1 MVAAKTKTLGSKPA
15 AGSVALLVATKKGG
29 FVLKSDPARR
39 SWKLSE
45 PMFLGQQVHH
55 MVLDPRDGKTL
66 LLAARTGHL
75 GPTVFRS
82 TNLGKSWK
90 EASKPPAFRK
100 AAEGEEA
107 RVVGHVFWLTPGHA
121 SEPKVWYAGTSP
133 QGLFRSEDGGD
144 TWQSIDGFNDHP
156 MRGRWTGGGQDG
168 TPDGPKMHSV
178 LVDPRDPAHL
188 YIGMSSGGV
197 FESHDRGGDWHPL
210 NTGATVDFLPDP
222 NPEFGQDPHCM
233 RLHPLDPDV
242 LYQQSHCGIYR
253 MQRQEGRWDRIG
265 RSMPKKVGDIGFPMV
280 LHPRD
285 PNTIWVFPMDGT
297 QVWPRTSPG
306 GKPAAYVSRNAGK
319 TWKRLDAGLPR
330 ENAWLTVFRQAM
342 TADAHEPVGLYVGT
356 TTGSLFASR
365 NEGEKWSTIAEH
377 LPQIY
382 ALEAAELGR

>member
-1 MVAAKTKTLGSKPA
+1 MVAKARSQGSLVAK
-15 AGSVALLVATKKGG
+15 GSVALLIATRKGG
-29 FVLKSDPARR
+29 FVLRSDKARR

-45 PMFLGQQVHH
+45 PMFLGSQVHH
-55 MVLDPRDGKTL
+55 IVLDPRDGKTL

-82 TNLGKSWK
+82 TDMGKHWK

-100 AAEGEEA
+100 ANEGEQG

-144 TWQSIDGFNDHP
+144 TWQSIDGFNEHP
-156 MRGRWTGGGQDG
+156 MREKWTGGSQDG

-178 LVDPRDPAHL
+178 IVDPRDPAHL

-197 FESHDRGGDWHPL
+197 FESTDRGAGWHPL
-210 NTGATVDFLPDP
+210 NTGSTVDFLPDP
-222 NPEFGQDPHCM
+222 NPEFGQDPHCV
-233 RLHPLDPDV
+233 RQHPLHPDV
-242 LYQQSHCGIYR
+242 LYQQNHCGIYR
-253 MQRQEGRWDRIG
+253 MQREEGRWERIG
-265 RSMPKKVGDIGFPMV
+265 RNMPKAIGDVGFPMV

-285 PNTIWVFPMDGT
+285 PNTLWVFPMDGT

-306 GKPAAYVSRNAGK
+306 GKPAAYMSRNAGK
-319 TWKRLDAGLPR
+319 TWKRLDRGLPR
-330 ENAWLTVFRQAM
+330 KNAWLTVFRQAM
-342 TADAHEPVGLYVGT
+342 TADAHDPVGLYFGT

-365 NEGEKWSTIAEH
+365 NQGDRWSAIAEH

-382 ALEAAELGR
+382 ALEAAELAR